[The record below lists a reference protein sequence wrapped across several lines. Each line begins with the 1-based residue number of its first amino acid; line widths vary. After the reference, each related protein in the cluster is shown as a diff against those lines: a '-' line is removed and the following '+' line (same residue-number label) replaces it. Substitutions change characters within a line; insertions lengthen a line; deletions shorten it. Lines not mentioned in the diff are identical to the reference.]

1 MSYYT
6 SSTLLD
12 YGNTTGYGGV
22 GGGSTTS
29 ASRYDS
35 LFGSSLTGGSTSAY
49 SSYGLGTTGSAGS
62 SAIDHYY
69 SFLDDISS
77 PSGGIKRQSTSTTS
91 NYGLKSSTN
100 STTDHY
106 SMPNRYSSRYSSS
119 DHSAGSASLGYSSS
133 ISSRYG
139 SSTDYQPMSSRY
151 SRPMIS
157 RAPTY
162 DKYGKELSNYER
174 WRSQHGEIVDSLN
187 NNKYNSNDNNNSG
200 SDAISRKDS
209 TSSHLSNIHSRRRI
223 SRIEDDSG
231 PSMGSSGSILNTSRE
246 LSVMPGASVANTFEN
261 ELTASLPSRFANMTT
276 GGSTSSRD
284 RTAGSNSS
292 AGTMQ
297 RGKSLAPTSSS
308 TYGSNGSYSA
318 SFGGKSSNYSSSSST
333 DRASASSKIVHSFP
347 LSVSSKL
354 AGYEVRDVKG
364 DGGCYYRC
372 LSVYFTGSEENYNK
386 HRREVVGYMREH
398 MDNYSSMI
406 RSEIGYASTND
417 YFSRKMRT
425 DHQEFAETTE
435 IIATCCF
442 YNINIHVLALVPG
455 KRTWEWLHFDPSI
468 GSGKPST
475 ATRDIYLYNQGSVH
489 FMLCSPK

>member
-1 MSYYT
+1 MVKILNYIFEPADFDFIHDIEIK
-6 SSTLLD
+6 LL
-12 YGNTTGYGGV
+12 N
-22 GGGSTTS
+22 
-29 ASRYDS
+29 
-35 LFGSSLTGGSTSAY
+35 
-49 SSYGLGTTGSAGS
+49 SSYGLGSTGSAGS
-62 SAIDHYY
+62 SAIDRYY

-77 PSGGIKRQSTSTTS
+77 PSGGIKRQSASTTS
-91 NYGLKSSTN
+91 NYGFKSSTN

-119 DHSAGSASLGYSSS
+119 DHSAGSASSGASSSSGYSSS

-162 DKYGKELSNYER
+162 DKYGKELSNCER

-318 SFGGKSSNYSSSSST
+318 SFGGKSSNYSSSSTT
-333 DRASASSKIVHSFP
+333 DRASASK
-347 LSVSSKL
+347 
-354 AGYEVRDVKG
+354 
-364 DGGCYYRC
+364 
-372 LSVYFTGSEENYNK
+372 
-386 HRREVVGYMREH
+386 
-398 MDNYSSMI
+398 
-406 RSEIGYASTND
+406 
-417 YFSRKMRT
+417 
-425 DHQEFAETTE
+425 
-435 IIATCCF
+435 
-442 YNINIHVLALVPG
+442 
-455 KRTWEWLHFDPSI
+455 
-468 GSGKPST
+468 
-475 ATRDIYLYNQGSVH
+475 
-489 FMLCSPK
+489 